1 MLVNEIL
8 EDSMKDNRKQ
18 TEEALAEIHRNAE
31 LALQSI
37 ADIMPAVEDE
47 SMRNELSA
55 QHETYEQFS
64 AKASTIAKD
73 KGIELK
79 NPNPFK
85 KMMMW
90 GSIKMSTMTDNSPSH
105 IADMM
110 AQGSL
115 MGITA
120 LRKTQGELSPEGN
133 EEIKALLDEMIARE
147 EEFEKTWKAYL

>member
-1 MLVNEIL
+1 
-8 EDSMKDNRKQ
+8 MKDNRKQ

-37 ADIMPAVEDE
+37 NDVLPAVEDE
-47 SMRNELSA
+47 KIKTELSA

-64 AKASTIAKD
+64 AKAAMIAKD
-73 KGIELK
+73 RGIELK

-105 IADMM
+105 IAEMM

-133 EEIKALLDEMIARE
+133 EEIRALLDEMIARE
-147 EEFEKTWKAYL
+147 EEFEKKWKSYL